1 MGLEICYKG
10 KKWRIIAKFL
20 PESGIFWF
28 RQDLAVLG
36 RGSQNLDIL
45 ATIFVRLD
53 MVKIQESAKNLANL
67 VPARKNSTEESW
79 K

>member
-1 MGLEICYKG
+1 MGLEICCRG
-10 KKWRIIAKFL
+10 NKWRIKAKFS

-28 RQDLAVLG
+28 RQDLAIFG
-36 RGSQNLDIL
+36 QGAQNLHIL

-53 MVKIQESAKNLANL
+53 MVKIWKSAKNLAYL